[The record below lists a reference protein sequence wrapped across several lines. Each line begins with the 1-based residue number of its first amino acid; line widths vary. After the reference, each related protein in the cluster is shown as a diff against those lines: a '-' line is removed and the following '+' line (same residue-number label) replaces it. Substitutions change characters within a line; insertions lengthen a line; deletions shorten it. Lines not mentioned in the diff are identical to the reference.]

1 MQLDYLET
9 LVEVAASGS
18 FSRAAERLFLTQS
31 AVSKRVRYLEEHY
44 GYPLLDR
51 SGPLLVPTPAG
62 QLVLEKAH
70 RLLSI
75 ERELEAGLE
84 GLDHRRAI
92 TFCCTP
98 AFGVAHLPG
107 VMRHLVMQ
115 GADMSR
121 VRFLFDTPD
130 NILRGVAEERYDI
143 AVAEHCTPP
152 DLAGMTTFELPPDE
166 MVFVSAP
173 SLRLPSPG
181 ITLDALCSQTLLHRQ
196 EACCSRIFLDAN
208 LARVARSMSD
218 FRRTVLIDDLP
229 LILQS
234 AVEGAGVA
242 FVSRDVASAHV
253 ETGALVTHTVEGF
266 VHRRERALV
275 ASARHSSSEA
285 ARQLLASVLEVLA
298 PRRNLLSVVEA

>member
-9 LVEVAASGS
+9 LVEAAASGS

-31 AVSKRVRYLEEHY
+31 AVSKRIRFLEEHY

-62 QLVLEKAH
+62 RLVLEKAQH
-70 RLLSI
+70 LLSI
-75 ERELEAGLE
+75 ERELEE
-84 GLDHRRAI
+84 GLQGLHRRRAVS
-92 TFCCTP
+92 FCCTP
-98 AFGVAHLPG
+98 AFGVAHLPE

-115 GADMSR
+115 GADMSG

-130 NILRGVAEERYDI
+130 NILRGVTEERYDI
-143 AVAEHCTPP
+143 AVAEHCTAP
-152 DLAGMTTFELPPDE
+152 DLAGLTTFELPADE
-166 MVFVSAP
+166 MVFVSSP
-173 SLRLPSPG
+173 SLGLPTPG
-181 ITLDALCSQTLLHRQ
+181 IPLGVLCGQTLLHRQ

-208 LARVARSMSD
+208 LARVARSLTD

-253 ETGALVTHTVEGF
+253 RSGALVTHRVEGF
-266 VHRRERALV
+266 VHRRERTLV
-275 ASARHSSSEA
+275 ASARHSSNA
-285 ARQLLASVLEVLA
+285 PARQLLESVLASFPARAKTVQPIGA
-298 PRRNLLSVVEA
+298 